1 MMKPEHTNAYLSTL
15 SHRDIALGFGQ
26 DRSMR
31 LTRPA
36 TRGGRFVTQSHV
48 LGAPFASPASLAI
61 AAAVAVAL
69 VFVTRRLT
77 H

>member
-1 MMKPEHTNAYLSTL
+1 MADGAP
-15 SHRDIALGFGQ
+15 GFGH

-31 LTRPA
+31 PSREPGH
-36 TRGGRFVTQSHV
+36 GGRFVTQSHV
-48 LGAPFASPASLAI
+48 LGAPFARPGSLAI

-69 VFVTRRLT
+69 VLVTRRLT